1 MDVGIHKKI
10 TKAVV
15 TCPAY
20 FNSAQKQATR
30 DACRVAGLDCKR
42 IINEPTAAAIAYNCN
57 EEMMQS
63 EDGKIILIFDLG
75 GGTLDVSLVN
85 IEGGSVGVIAS
96 DGDTYLGGRD
106 FDEAL
111 VNHCMDEFKRA
122 HNIDLRKKN
131 Y

>member
-20 FNSAQKQATR
+20 CNSTQKQATR

-42 IINEPTAAAIAYNCN
+42 IINEPTAAAIAYNCT

-85 IEGGSVGVIAS
+85 IEDGSVGVIAS

-111 VNHCMDEFKRA
+111 VKHCMDAFKRE